1 MHWTAHRPDR
11 RNRRAVGRV
20 EMASLLYIDDEE
32 AIGRAVRRWFQ
43 LRGHEVHVARSI
55 EDAKH
60 ILSEHE
66 PAAIFLDV
74 WLGKES
80 GFELMGWIE
89 DVRPEL
95 ADRVTFVTG
104 GDLADAV
111 DGREAVWNV
120 LGRPV
125 LQKPFEFAQL
135 ASRAFGIVD
144 ARGEAD
150 R

>member
-1 MHWTAHRPDR
+1 MHWTAHRPEC

-20 EMASLLYIDDEE
+20 EMASLLYVDDEE
-32 AIGRAVRRWFQ
+32 TIGRAVSRWFER
-43 LRGHEVHVARSI
+43 RGHEVHVARSI
-55 EDAKH
+55 EDAKQ

-66 PAAIFLDV
+66 PAAIFVDV

-89 DVRPEL
+89 DERPEL

-104 GDLADAV
+104 ELADSL
-111 DGREAVWNV
+111 DGRQPDWKR

-125 LQKPFEFAQL
+125 LHKPFELAQL
-135 ASRAFGIVD
+135 ESHAFGIVD
-144 ARGEAD
+144 APGTAGT
-150 R
+150 

>member
-1 MHWTAHRPDR
+1 MHWTAHAGLALQSEGPKM
-11 RNRRAVGRV
+11 G
-20 EMASLLYIDDEE
+20 SLLYVDDEE
-32 AIGRAVRRWFQ
+32 TIGRAVSRWFER
-43 LRGHEVHVARSI
+43 RGHEVHLARSVD
-55 EDAKH
+55 DAKR
-60 ILSEHE
+60 ILIEHE

-89 DVRPEL
+89 DMRPEL

-104 GDLADAV
+104 ELADSHGA
-111 DGREAVWNV
+111 GHRVWKT

-135 ASRAFGIVD
+135 ETYAFGAVD
-144 ARGEAD
+144 APRRSG

>member
-1 MHWTAHRPDR
+1 
-11 RNRRAVGRV
+11 
-20 EMASLLYIDDEE
+20 MASLLYVDDEE
-32 AIGRAVRRWFQ
+32 AIGRVVSKWFES
-43 LRGHEVHVARSI
+43 RGHEVHVARSI
-55 EDAKH
+55 EAAKQ
-60 ILSEHE
+60 ILEEHE

-104 GDLADAV
+104 ELPDSLD
-111 DGREAVWNV
+111 DTMRIWTT

-125 LQKPFEFAQL
+125 LQKPFALAQL
-135 ASRAFGIVD
+135 EARVFGAAD
-144 ARGEAD
+144 APRSPGT
-150 R
+150 

>member
-1 MHWTAHRPDR
+1 
-11 RNRRAVGRV
+11 
-20 EMASLLYIDDEE
+20 MASVLYVDDEE
-32 AIGRAVRRWFQ
+32 TIGRAVSRGFER
-43 LRGHEVHVARSI
+43 RGHEVHLARSV
-55 EDAKH
+55 EDAKQ
-60 ILSEHE
+60 ILIEHE

-89 DVRPEL
+89 DTRPEL

-104 GDLADAV
+104 ELADSH
-111 DGREAVWNV
+111 DSGHRVWKT

-135 ASRAFGIVD
+135 ESYAFGAVD
-144 ARGEAD
+144 APRRSGT
-150 R
+150 